1 MAETFEQWWN
11 RAGIG
16 WVDFDEAEMMW
27 NARDAEIAELRA
39 EIERLKR
46 PEMTRELPQKN
57 GYYFKTWF
65 GKPNRVTIVQVEYY
79 AGCWRV
85 RDIGGIGDWEFL
97 VNLKPCYWSA
107 RPIEPDPMPEGG
119 GK

>member
-1 MAETFEQWWN
+1 MSETFEQWFKHAASN
-11 RAGIG
+11 TSAGATLKAA
-16 WVDFDEAEMMW
+16 WH
-27 NARDAEIAELRA
+27 ARDAEIQALRA